1 MKEGTENEQL
11 KPVETQSLIP
21 VDPTSLK
28 TDDTFKDLFSID
40 TETYKQTYSK
50 VYLNMDLLGFDQTQ
64 PIIVWKD
71 KKLVIDGH
79 TRLKVALEK
88 EIKKVWV
95 IEKDFINEDDAIQY
109 VIHLH
114 RDRRKF
120 TDADIF
126 RLVCKLD
133 DKHPPGRPRKTASPD
148 AVFNSPNQLRGNAL
162 IYYVYEM
169 AGITHSKKV
178 PEKFLQEYCP
188 NIPYPNDFPKTD
200 LNLALHKRIPD
211 GEHFSTVRE
220 LTIPGR
226 NGGKLHFNGDIV
238 EGLRQFSEWAYG
250 RSDDITAT
258 LIGTSRAKVGKCR
271 RIRYCKKKDLRE
283 DLWDKVLRGKLTIN
297 RASSIVKNNGER
309 GNGKKHKLTFQ
320 KGVEVHLRNQS
331 IDSDSVKWV
340 ILGTHGKPPEINE
353 PIPKNSIICPKE

>member
-1 MKEGTENEQL
+1 MKEGMENEQV
-11 KPVETQSLIP
+11 KKVETKSLI
-21 VDPTSLK
+21 
-28 TDDTFKDLFSID
+28 TDEPFKSLFSVD

-50 VYLNMDLLGFDQTQ
+50 IYVNMDLLGFDETQ
-64 PIIVWKD
+64 PIIIWKGRNV
-71 KKLVIDGH
+71 VIDGH

-88 EIKKVWV
+88 DIKEVWV
-95 IEKDFINEDDAIQY
+95 IEKEFLNEDDAIQY
-109 VIHLH
+109 AVHLQ
-114 RDRRKF
+114 RDRRNL

-126 RLVCKLD
+126 RLVFLLD
-133 DKHPPGRPRKTASPD
+133 KRHPPGRPRKTASTD

-188 NIPYPNDFPKTD
+188 DIPYPDDFPKTD
-200 LNLALHKRIPD
+200 LNLALHKRIPS
-211 GEHFSTVRE
+211 EKHFSTLRG
-220 LTIPGR
+220 LTIPGK
-226 NGGKLHFNGDIV
+226 NGGKLGFNGDIL

-271 RIRYCKKKDLRE
+271 RIKDCKNKDLRE
-283 DLWDKVLRGKLTIN
+283 DLLDKVLRGKLTIN

-309 GNGKKHKLTFQ
+309 GNGKNHKLTFQ
-320 KGVEVHLRNQS
+320 KGVVVHLKNQS
-331 IDSDSVKWV
+331 IDSASVKWI
-340 ILGTHGKPPEINE
+340 ILGTHGKPPKINQL
-353 PIPKNSIICPKE
+353 IPKDSIICPEE